1 MKGRMITLPETIA
14 EIITACEVCS
24 VGMIDQDNMPYTLPF
39 NFGFENETVYL
50 HSAPSGKKIE
60 VLKSNP
66 NVCIV
71 FSTAHELYK
80 QSENVAC
87 SYGMRYK
94 SVLVRGKVEFIEDFD
109 EKKRILNIIMKQYTK
124 RDDFAYSVP
133 SVNGVAVMK
142 VIADK
147 IEAKAFGY

>member
-1 MKGRMITLPETIA
+1 MKGRMITLSEAIE
-14 EIITACEVCS
+14 EIVTSCEVCS

-142 VIADK
+142 VVADK